1 MKNNIIKISMIILLT
16 IIAICLI
23 IFMINVINNQS
34 GFRGFFKSYKTSEE
48 LVINEN
54 YDNNFDRISIE
65 SKASNIYV
73 YSTEENEIKIKYY
86 GVKDEVSISTENN
99 VLKVST
105 FENNKFFNTKVS
117 KTEIYVPKTYDKL
130 IEIKNNYGNVGIGE
144 FKNSTISIEEDYG
157 DVKVENAKDITIQNN
172 YGDISLGDA
181 ESATLNESCG
191 DIKLKK
197 IDKVIVENKYGDIVI
212 DKVEYSLQIE
222 DNCGDVEIKNINLKE
237 NSYIKNNLGD
247 IKILNTNEIYFDAK
261 TNLGDTKINNNYNK
275 SEITLKIQNDCG
287 DIEINN

>member
-23 IFMINVINNQS
+23 AFMINVINNQNA
-34 GFRGFFKSYKTSEE
+34 FRGFFKSYKTSEE

-54 YDNNFDRISIE
+54 YDNNFEKISID

-130 IEIKNNYGNVGIGE
+130 IEIKNNYGNIEIGE
-144 FKNSTISIEEDYG
+144 FENSTISIEEDYG
-157 DVKVENAKDITIQNN
+157 NVKVENAKDITIQNN

-191 DIKLKK
+191 DIKIKK
-197 IDKVIVENKYGDIVI
+197 VNKVIVENKYGDIVI
-212 DKVEYSLQIE
+212 DNVEYSLQIE

>member
-23 IFMINVINNQS
+23 AFMINVINNQN

-54 YDNNFDRISIE
+54 YDNNFEKISID

-130 IEIKNNYGNVGIGE
+130 IEIKNNYGNVEIGE
-144 FKNSTISIEEDYG
+144 FENSTISIEEDYG
-157 DVKVENAKDITIQNN
+157 NVKVENAKDITIQNN

-191 DIKLKK
+191 DI
-197 IDKVIVENKYGDIVI
+197 VI
-212 DKVEYSLQIE
+212 DNVEYSLQIE

>member
-16 IIAICLI
+16 IIVICLI
-23 IFMINVINNQS
+23 VFMINVINNQN
-34 GFRGFFKSYKTSEE
+34 GFRVFFKSHKTSEE

-54 YDNNFDRISIE
+54 YDNNFDKISIE
-65 SKASNIYV
+65 SKASNVYV
-73 YSTEENEIKIKYY
+73 YSTEENEIKLKYY
-86 GVKDEVSISTENN
+86 GIKDEASISTENN

-130 IEIKNNYGNVGIGE
+130 IEIKNNYGNVEIGE
-144 FKNSTISIEEDYG
+144 FKNSTINIEEDYG
-157 DVKVENAKDITIQNN
+157 NVKVENAKDITTQNN

-191 DIKLKK
+191 DIKIKK
-197 IDKVIVENKYGDIVI
+197 VDKVIVENKYGDIVI
-212 DKVEYSLQIE
+212 DNVEHSLQIE

-237 NSYIKNNLGD
+237 DSYIKNNLGD

-287 DIEINN
+287 NIEINN